1 MKGMWCICAAM
12 TALAL
17 TSCGG
22 SDVSERI
29 SSAEMA
35 YAIEDADVS
44 RRICDEIMDDKSRD
58 NSLTATQL
66 GRMSI
71 LYMQLYD
78 RTDDADALDMAT
90 QCYRSAFE
98 TDADSATYFYTHL
111 PVEQD
116 KYGMSLTTLVQ
127 SIDNPADV
135 SDTHDSH
142 ASDEAYSIDSIL

>member
-1 MKGMWCICAAM
+1 MKRTWCVGVAIA
-12 TALAL
+12 AL
-17 TSCGG
+17 TLSSCGS
-22 SDVSERI
+22 SDVAERI

-35 YAIEDADVS
+35 YATEDAAAS
-44 RRICDEIMDDKSRD
+44 RRICDEIMDDNARD
-58 NSLTATQL
+58 SCLSAMQL

-78 RTDDADALDMAT
+78 RTDDADALEMAT
-90 QCYRSAFE
+90 QCYRSAYE
-98 TDADSATYFYTHL
+98 TDADSAAYFYSHL

-135 SDTHDSH
+135 SDTHDSVS
-142 ASDEAYSIDSIL
+142 SDEAYSTDSI